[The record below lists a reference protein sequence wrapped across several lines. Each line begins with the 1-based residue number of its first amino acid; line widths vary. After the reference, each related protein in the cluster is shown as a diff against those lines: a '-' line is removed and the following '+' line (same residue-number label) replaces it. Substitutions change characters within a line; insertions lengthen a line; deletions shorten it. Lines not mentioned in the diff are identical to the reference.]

1 MRCTWLLEHSRQ
13 NSICLPLPLQNAWH
27 CSFVVSNL
35 SLLVWDLACWFS
47 QTLGRCEIRMYCRLV
62 SFWCPCL
69 MFCWNAFRCFRLL
82 LAQRHFSY
90 HFCFPWHFMLW
101 LLLELFMHP
110 GIQKKLTLVLT
121 DELMAEISDDSGLT
135 LRAFFFSKHVSHGE
149 CFFLYQTS
157 HME

>member
-1 MRCTWLLEHSRQ
+1 
-13 NSICLPLPLQNAWH
+13 
-27 CSFVVSNL
+27 
-35 SLLVWDLACWFS
+35 
-47 QTLGRCEIRMYCRLV
+47 
-62 SFWCPCL
+62 
-69 MFCWNAFRCFRLL
+69 
-82 LAQRHFSY
+82 
-90 HFCFPWHFMLW
+90 MLW